1 MSTPI
6 QNPKSSI
13 QNPSNSSDLR
23 PLNQPDPLAVEADAR
38 GVPKAVLYKGV
49 FRPVASITDTWR
61 IDDEWWRDEIARR
74 YFAVELQG
82 GRRITVYHDLVHD
95 FWYAQSYETPKAS
108 GSVRKRPA

>member
-13 QNPSNSSDLR
+13 QKSLQSSDLR

-61 IDDEWWRDEIARR
+61 IDDEWWRDAISRR
-74 YFAVELQG
+74 YYRVRLDDGSIRTFYEDRTCQQWFAQ
-82 GRRITVYHDLVHD
+82 TY
-95 FWYAQSYETPKAS
+95 
-108 GSVRKRPA
+108 